1 MKRQQC
7 QHAVDYL
14 WVHLSEYRIGDLI
27 LTVCITSYC
36 VSITAAHCANFIKT
50 PPRWCTEDT
59 WCGAGVTSVPLSVH
73 SHWDRL
79 ASDSNW
85 LRPSDRAPHACR
97 CLRGK
102 FPGMSRWDHSLCSE
116 RIVLELGESLSN
128 WLGKWKNQEVGQRG
142 YWDIHDK
149 WGGLLCQWDVHTAAQ
164 HLHCRG
170 WSGLLRHSTVS
181 YWL

>member
-1 MKRQQC
+1 M
-7 QHAVDYL
+7 
-14 WVHLSEYRIGDLI
+14 SESRIGDLI
-27 LTVCITSYC
+27 LTMCITSYC
-36 VSITAAHCANFIKT
+36 VNVTAAHCANFIKT

-73 SHWDRL
+73 SHWERL
-79 ASDSNW
+79 VSDSNW

-102 FPGMSRWDHSLCSE
+102 FPGMSRWDHSLCSR

-128 WLGKWKNQEVGQRG
+128 WLGKLKNQEVGQRG

-149 WGGLLCQWDVHTAAQ
+149 RWRSALPVRRPNCSTTSSLQRMIRTPQTLNSKLLTLSARLGQPLKA
-164 HLHCRG
+164 
-170 WSGLLRHSTVS
+170 STR
-181 YWL
+181 